1 MQRIAIVARLKP
13 GAEER
18 AAELIEGGPPF
29 DARAR
34 GFERHAVYLS
44 ADEIVFVFE
53 GPEVEWILDEM
64 VDELG
69 GRVAHALAAW
79 HDLVDGPPRIA
90 RPVYVWER

>member
-1 MQRIAIVARLKP
+1 M
-13 GAEER
+13 
-18 AAELIEGGPPF
+18 
-29 DARAR
+29 
-34 GFERHAVYLS
+34 
-44 ADEIVFVFE
+44 
-53 GPEVEWILDEM
+53 EWILDEM